1 MNIKKRLI
9 TYGLFIDSMV
19 EWRRNVSI
27 KNVYFFVKVNT
38 DKMGKSV
45 SIQLHCTFKTE
56 YYEKGRLHEQKN

>member
-1 MNIKKRLI
+1 MVFLLI
-9 TYGLFIDSMV
+9 V
-19 EWRRNVSI
+19 WRRNVSI